1 MFRKEITG
9 LRHDF
14 FNSFKVMEDIVPQ
27 NIGCLVG
34 YSPFIARAIGLL
46 QFCMGLLFNL
56 KLRFVVLKIPRI
68 YFGKNSW
75 RHYTKRQ
82 LNHFA

>member
-1 MFRKEITG
+1 
-9 LRHDF
+9 
-14 FNSFKVMEDIVPQ
+14 MEDIVLQ
-27 NIGCLVG
+27 KIGCLVG
-34 YSPFIARAIGLL
+34 YSPVIARAIGRCFLVLL
-46 QFCMGLLFNL
+46 QFYIGLLFNL
-56 KLRFVVLKIPRI
+56 KLKFVVLKIPRI